1 MPTHKHLTGL
11 DVSRHRYGDPP
22 LVDDGYPGLRLS
34 ALKPLKDGAK
44 RGSWIYR
51 YRTRAGELRQIKL
64 GQYPGMGLADARKA
78 WGEQKKI
85 RDDPS
90 RGDPR
95 AELADVIEARR
106 RAEATA
112 RQAKYTVMR
121 LCEDYLVEHIDKV
134 RKRTAEPRRLLEREV
149 IPSLGSKAAVEVERR
164 HVHEVVQGVLQRGAE
179 RVAAMMLIELRAA
192 FEHAISAGR
201 LPEDH
206 PNPCDKVKG
215 PTQRKRER
223 SFTETELEQFLAW
236 LPAAKVSRSVRDAM
250 TLELLTTARQGEIV
264 QMEWRHVDRE
274 RAVWHQPTSKN
285 RRAHDVMLSRQAMEI
300 VGAREGLAMRWVFP
314 RPDGRGHIDS
324 KAVGIQ
330 QYEAKKQGLGFTDWT
345 THDLRRS
352 ALTGLAR
359 LGCPRVVQDRI
370 ANHFDKSIAAIYDRH
385 SYDDEAR
392 AWLQKWADHLDSIKP
407 KASEG
412 SPGAPAQTD
421 PSGRGKPT
429 GR

>member
-1 MPTHKHLTGL
+1 M
-11 DVSRHRYGDPP
+11 
-22 LVDDGYPGLRLS
+22 
-34 ALKPLKDGAK
+34 
-44 RGSWIYR
+44 GS
-51 YRTRAGELRQIKL
+51 
-64 GQYPGMGLADARKA
+64 ADAGRA

-106 RAEATA
+106 RAKAAA
-112 RQAKYTVMR
+112 RQAKHTVTR

-134 RKRTAEPRRLLEREV
+134 RKRTADPRRLLDREV
-149 IPSLGSKAAVEVERR
+149 VPSPGSKAAVEVERR
-164 HVHEVVQGVLQRGAE
+164 HVHEVVQGVLERGAE
-179 RVAAMMLIELRAA
+179 RVAAMM
-192 FEHAISAGR
+192 
-201 LPEDH
+201 
-206 PNPCDKVKG
+206 
-215 PTQRKRER
+215 
-223 SFTETELEQFLAW
+223 
-236 LPAAKVSRSVRDAM
+236 
-250 TLELLTTARQGEIV
+250 LELLTTARQGEIV
-264 QMEWRHVDRE
+264 QMEWRQVDRE

-330 QYEAKKQGLGFTDWT
+330 QYEAKKQGLAFTDWT

-392 AWLQKWADHLDSIKP
+392 AWLQRWADHLDSIKP
-407 KASEG
+407 KASDG

-421 PSGRGKPT
+421 PSGRGRPT